1 VSDIRTQKILPDL
14 QSSLPCE
21 DIRQER
27 NGNFI
32 LIGVMPFIRV
42 PQLPV
47 TVPRL
52 LVFSRWANGIGEFT
66 ETTRLISPE
75 GKALHDA
82 TVKFALQDPAHNAT
96 NIALFAN
103 WEITEPGIYNIE
115 VLVDDVLKLRYPYNV
130 ILAPPEA
137 ANGAAPAEGTSPEAP
152 AGESV

>member
-1 VSDIRTQKILPDL
+1 VADIRTQKILPDL

-32 LIGVMPFIRV
+32 LVGVMPFIRV

-52 LVFSRWANGIGEFT
+52 LVFSRWSNGIGDFT

-75 GKALHDA
+75 GKPLNDA
-82 TVKFALQDPAHNAT
+82 KVKFALQDPAHNAT

-103 WEITEPGIYNIE
+103 WEVTEPGIYHIE

-130 ILAPPEA
+130 ILAPPQPE
-137 ANGAAPAEGTSPEAP
+137 GGQAPAEGDAP
-152 AGESV
+152 TAEPA